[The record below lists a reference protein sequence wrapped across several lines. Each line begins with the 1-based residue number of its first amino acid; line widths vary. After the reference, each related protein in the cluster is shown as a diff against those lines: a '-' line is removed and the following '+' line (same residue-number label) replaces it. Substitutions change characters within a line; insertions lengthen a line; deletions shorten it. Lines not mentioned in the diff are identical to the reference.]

1 MNRRR
6 HIHLGERLQA
16 IEAIR
21 SGRLGADEAAASLD
35 VPVEEIRGWMQMHSG
50 DRIFSLDEA
59 RVSPEARRLSKRA
72 ERLVELIA
80 AADLTIRIL
89 NRMLVETAGPRE
101 A

>member
-1 MNRRR
+1 MNRRK

-16 IEAIR
+16 IEAVR
-21 SGRLGADEAAASLD
+21 SGRLTAEAAAAGLE
-35 VPVEEIRGWMQMHSG
+35 VAVEEIHEWMRIHSG
-50 DRIFSLDEA
+50 DRIVSLDEA
-59 RVSPEARRLSKRA
+59 RVSPEALRLSRRA

-89 NRMLVETAGPRE
+89 NRMLTETTVPRE

>member
-1 MNRRR
+1 MNKRK

-16 IEAIR
+16 IESVR
-21 SGRLGADEAAASLD
+21 SGRLTADGAAAGLE
-35 VPVEEIRGWMQMHSG
+35 VTVEEIHEWMRIHSG
-50 DRIFSLDEA
+50 DRIVCLDEA
-59 RVSPEARRLSKRA
+59 RASPEALRLSRRA

-89 NRMLVETAGPRE
+89 SRMLTETSAPRE

>member
-1 MNRRR
+1 MNKRK

-21 SGRLGADEAAASLD
+21 AGRLTAEEAAARLE
-35 VPVEEIRGWMQMHSG
+35 VTAEEIHGWMQIHSG
-50 DRIFSLDEA
+50 DRIVSLDEA

-89 NRMLVETAGPRE
+89 NRMLTEASSPRE